1 MPEPKSLPTPMK
13 TTLRLENNNTS
24 EPEKYRVRPPRVFR
38 RAASTKTSRQ
48 LFGM

>member
-1 MPEPKSLPTPMK
+1 MPEPTSLPTPIK
-13 TTLRLENNNTS
+13 TTVRLENNNTA

-38 RAASTKTSRQ
+38 RAVSTKASRQ